1 MRVVIETEPGEAA
14 GRVAGIVADALRSNP
29 RCVLGLAAGR
39 TMEPVYAKLVESH
52 EREGVSFRDVIA
64 FNLDEYIGAAPSD
77 EWSFQSFTFRHLVE
91 PTDLPRSSLHVPSGA
106 AEDVFEEARRYEE
119 TIRNSGGIDLQL
131 LGLGR
136 NGHLGFNEPGS
147 SLGSRTRAKA
157 LTEATLRA
165 NRDELPKLGDAA
177 PQAAIT
183 MGLGTILSARSCLL
197 LATGLAKA
205 SAVAAMI
212 EGPVTSR
219 VPASVLQHH
228 PEATVVLDAAAA
240 ERLEGRQYYQRAEQ
254 LQRQLERR
262 GRSTR
267 R

>member
-1 MRVVIETEPGEAA
+1 MRIVIETEPDAA
-14 GRVAGIVADALRSNP
+14 AARVASIVADAIRSNP

-39 TMEPVYAKLVESH
+39 TMDPVYSKLVESH
-52 EREGVSFRDVIA
+52 KREGVSFRDVTT
-64 FNLDEYIGAAPSD
+64 FNLDEYIGAAPND
-77 EWSFQSFTFRHLVE
+77 EWSIQCFTFRCLVE
-91 PTDLPRSSLHVPSGA
+91 PTDLPRSSAHAPNGA
-106 AEDVFEEARRYEE
+106 AADVFEEARRYEE

-157 LTEATLRA
+157 LTEETLRA
-165 NRDELPKLGDAA
+165 NRDELPNLGDAV

-197 LATGLAKA
+197 LATGSANA
-205 SAVAAMI
+205 CAVAAMV

-219 VPASVLQHH
+219 VPASILQHH
-228 PEATVVLDAAAA
+228 PDATVVLDAAAA

-254 LQRQLERR
+254 LQRQLEQR
-262 GRSTR
+262 GRLTR